1 MPKPIFLAVMLSFS
15 FLAHAEEGGKQKL
28 IHDALLP
35 LPEHLRESATVAS
48 YDEAGNRTVLREG
61 SGEIICQ
68 SDDPTPGFSVY
79 CFHRSYEPHLV
90 QSRKWYTE
98 GKSEEDILELRLA
111 AIKEGKLPREQVGRA
126 GYILQGREPLSATSL
141 MVISLPDATAES
153 TGLSTTPSNYRPW
166 LMGAGTPLAHL
177 MMPGN

>member
-1 MPKPIFLAVMLSFS
+1 MRELTFLALMLSFS
-15 FLAHAEEGGKQKL
+15 FLAHAGEEGKRKA

-35 LPEHLRESATVAS
+35 LPADLRESAMVAS
-48 YDEAGNRTVLREG
+48 YDEPGNRTVLREG

-68 SDDPTPGFSVY
+68 ADDPAPGFSVY

-90 QSRKWYTE
+90 QSRKWYSE
-98 GKSEEDILELRLA
+98 GKSEEEIMELRLA
-111 AIKEGKLPREQVGRA
+111 AIIEGKLPSEQVGRA
-126 GYILQGREPLSATSL
+126 GYILQGREPLSAMSL
-141 MVISLPDATAES
+141 MVISLPDATPES

-166 LMGAGTPLAHL
+166 LMGAGTPLAYV